1 MESGQCWKTERDTN
15 GSPFGSAAAL
25 RTACKKLLLLLS
37 AVSLGQAG
45 VFAQTSIDRQPDL
58 SATTLNPEAQ
68 GAVSLRWENDAFAG
82 SDRDYS
88 NGISL
93 SLLLRG
99 RGLLGGLWD
108 LFGKGDREYFQV
120 YEAGQVIVTP
130 MDTSLTVPD
139 PNDRPYAGLLYV
151 DLGTAMRQG
160 NLFHG
165 FKIVTGV
172 VGPYSLAEETQNW
185 FHDIIGSGH
194 AMGWNYQLHNEPI
207 FNLVYEHRRK
217 YQLFHTDS
225 GFGADIIPAG
235 SAMLGNVLIQ
245 AQVGAQLRLGYR
257 LPDDFGTTLLRG
269 FGSMPFPEYSSQAPA
284 PKFGVYAFASAGGT
298 AVAHNLTLDGNSF
311 QDSPH
316 VDKRPFFASTEIGAT
331 LWTRWF
337 EASFSYVYWGKEF
350 YGQQSDSKF
359 GAVYLSWFF

>member
-1 MESGQCWKTERDTN
+1 MVRLHIHPRRGARFLPLFGVVWLWQVATMAQEDSMPHPGVVTTN
-15 GSPFGSAAAL
+15 SNLEAHGAL
-25 RTACKKLLLLLS
+25 
-37 AVSLGQAG
+37 
-45 VFAQTSIDRQPDL
+45 
-58 SATTLNPEAQ
+58 
-68 GAVSLRWENDAFAG
+68 SLRWENDAFAG
-82 SDRDYS
+82 TDRDYS
-88 NGISL
+88 NGTSL

-99 RGLLGGLWD
+99 RGLLGGFWD
-108 LFGKGDREYFQV
+108 LFGKGDREYFQA
-120 YEAGQVIVTP
+120 YEVGQVIVTP
-130 MDTSLTVPD
+130 MDTSLTVPA

-151 DLGTAMRQG
+151 DLGTAIRHE

-172 VGPYSLAEETQNW
+172 VGPYSLAEEAQNW

-194 AMGWNYQLHNEPI
+194 AMGWDYQLHNEPI
-207 FNLVYEHRRK
+207 LNLVYEHRRK
-217 YQLFHTDS
+217 YQLFKTDW
-225 GFGADIIPAG
+225 GFGSDIIPAG

-245 AQVGAQLRLGYR
+245 AQVGAELRLGYR

-269 FGSMPFPEYSSQAPA
+269 FGAMPFPQYSSQAPA
-284 PKFGVYAFASAGGT
+284 PKFGFYAFASAGGT
-298 AVAHNLTLDGNSF
+298 AVAHNLTLDGHSF

-316 VDKRPFFASTEIGAT
+316 VDKRPFFGSTEIGGT

-350 YGQQSDSKF
+350 YGQQADSRF

>member
-1 MESGQCWKTERDTN
+1 MIPLPGNWRRAARFLPLVGVVWLWQVAAIARDGFTQPAGMVTTN
-15 GSPFGSAAAL
+15 S
-25 RTACKKLLLLLS
+25 
-37 AVSLGQAG
+37 
-45 VFAQTSIDRQPDL
+45 
-58 SATTLNPEAQ
+58 NPEAH
-68 GAVSLRWENDAFAG
+68 GALSLRWENDAFAG
-82 SDRDYS
+82 TDRDYS
-88 NGISL
+88 NGTSL
-93 SLLLRG
+93 ALLLRG
-99 RGLLGGLWD
+99 RGLLGGFWD
-108 LFGKGDREYFQV
+108 LFGQSEREYFQE
-120 YEAGQVIVTP
+120 YEVGQAIVTP
-130 MDTSLTVPD
+130 SDTSLTIPD

-151 DLGTAMRQG
+151 DLGTAIRHE

-194 AMGWNYQLHNEPI
+194 AMGWDYQLHNEPI

-217 YQLFHTDS
+217 YELFQTHS
-225 GFGADIIPAG
+225 GFGSDIIPAG

-245 AQVGAQLRLGYR
+245 AQVGAQLRLGYH

-269 FGSMPFPEYSSQAPA
+269 FGAMPFPQYSSQEPV
-284 PKFGVYAFASAGGT
+284 PKFGLYAFASAGGT
-298 AVAHNLTLDGNSF
+298 AVARNITLDGNTF

-316 VDKRPFFASTEIGAT
+316 VDKRPFFPSTEIGAR

-337 EASFSYVYWGKEF
+337 EVSFSYVYWGKEF
-350 YGQQSDSKF
+350 YGQQADSRF

>member
-1 MESGQCWKTERDTN
+1 MFPLQR
-15 GSPFGSAAAL
+15 FGSKTVLLAFGCVWLWEPAAL
-25 RTACKKLLLLLS
+25 AQ
-37 AVSLGQAG
+37 AIPGQERAL
-45 VFAQTSIDRQPDL
+45 ARPD
-58 SATTLNPEAQ
+58 SDPEAH

-82 SDRDYS
+82 TDRDYS

-99 RGLLGGLWD
+99 RGLLGGFWD

-130 MDTSLTVPD
+130 MDTTLTVPD

-151 DLGTAMRQG
+151 DLGTAIRHE

-165 FKIVTGV
+165 FKVVTGV

-194 AMGWNYQLHNEPI
+194 AMGWDYQLHNEPI
-207 FNLVYEHRRK
+207 LNLVYEHRRK
-217 YQLFHTDS
+217 YQLFTADS
-225 GFGADIIPAG
+225 GFGSDIIPAG
-235 SAMLGNVLIQ
+235 SAMLGNVLIEAQ
-245 AQVGAQLRLGYR
+245 AGAQLRFGYH

-269 FGSMPFPEYSSQAPA
+269 FGSMPFPQYSSQEPA
-284 PKFGVYAFASAGGT
+284 PRFGVYAFASAGGT

-316 VDKRPFFASTEIGAT
+316 VDKRAFFATTEIGGT
-331 LWTRWF
+331 VWTRWF
-337 EASFSYVYWGKEF
+337 EASFSFVYWGKEF
-350 YGQQSDSKF
+350 YGQQGDSRF

>member
-1 MESGQCWKTERDTN
+1 MFPLPRYGKPSRK
-15 GSPFGSAAAL
+15 SL
-25 RTACKKLLLLLS
+25 ILLS
-37 AVSLGQAG
+37 SVLFWASTI
-45 VFAQTSIDRQPDL
+45 FAEPTPAQGPDL
-58 SATTLNPEAQ
+58 ATTDTNPEAH
-68 GAVSLRWENDAFAG
+68 GALSLRWENDAFAG
-82 SDRDYS
+82 TDRDYS
-88 NGISL
+88 NGTSL

-99 RGLLGGLWD
+99 RGLLGGFWD
-108 LFGKGDREYFQV
+108 LFGKGEREYFQA
-120 YEAGQVIVTP
+120 YEIGQVIVTP
-130 MDTSLTVPD
+130 SDTSRAIPD

-151 DLGTAMRQG
+151 DLATAIRHE

-165 FKIVTGV
+165 FKVVTGV

-194 AMGWNYQLHNEPI
+194 AMGWDYQLHNEPI
-207 FNLVYEHRRK
+207 LNLVYEHRRK
-217 YQLFHTDS
+217 YQLFKTGS
-225 GFGADIIPAG
+225 GFGSDIIPAG
-235 SAMLGNVLIQ
+235 SAMLGNVLIE
-245 AQVGAQLRLGYR
+245 AQVGAQLRLGYH

-269 FGSMPFPEYSSQAPA
+269 FGAMPFPQYSSQAPA
-284 PKFGVYAFASAGGT
+284 RKFGFYAFASAGGT

-316 VDKRPFFASTEIGAT
+316 VDKRPFFGSTEMGAT

-350 YGQQSDSKF
+350 YGQQTDSRF